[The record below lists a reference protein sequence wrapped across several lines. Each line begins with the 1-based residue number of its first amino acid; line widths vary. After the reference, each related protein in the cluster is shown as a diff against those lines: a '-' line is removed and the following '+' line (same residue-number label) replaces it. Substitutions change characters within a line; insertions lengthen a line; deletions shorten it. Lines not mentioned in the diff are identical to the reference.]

1 MAQDA
6 GALLRI
12 KEVADALGLHHTGV
26 RTQVAILEGAG
37 VVESHADPPRGRGR
51 PARCYVLVPDPGD
64 REARAHRE
72 LIRLLVGLAYRT
84 GIDPDEMGR
93 FGEGQGWAA
102 PTPGGG
108 IGELR
113 DAFERMGFAPREVPD
128 TNPTDLILDR
138 RPFVAPEREAS

>member
-1 MAQDA
+1 
-6 GALLRI
+6 
-12 KEVADALGLHHTGV
+12 
-26 RTQVAILEGAG
+26 
-37 VVESHADPPRGRGR
+37 
-51 PARCYVLVPDPGD
+51 VPDPGD
-64 REARAHRE
+64 REARGHRE
-72 LIRLLVGLAYRT
+72 PIRLLVGLAYRT

-93 FGEGQGWAA
+93 FGEGQGWAV

-113 DAFERMGFAPREVPD
+113 DASERTGFAPREVPD